1 MSDWS
6 VGQAKAIISLDRV
19 TKHFGSYV
27 AVEEAHFD
35 IIEGEFFSMLGPSGC
50 GKTTTLRMIAGFEL
64 PTSGSIRLA
73 GNDVSNVP
81 PYKRDVN
88 TVFQQYG
95 LFPHMSIL
103 DNVAFGLRSK
113 KVPKPEARR
122 RAQEM
127 LDVVRLSEFGDR
139 KPSQLSGG
147 QQQRVALARALVNK
161 PKALLLDEPLGA
173 LDLKLRQ
180 SMQLELKRIQQDL
193 GITFVFVT
201 HDQEEALTM
210 SDRIAVMTQGRTDQ
224 IGTPTDIYYHP
235 ATVFVAGFIGTA
247 NLLPVTVR
255 SSSGDI
261 VTVDSALGSQFHVP
275 TAGRT
280 YTAGNSATLMVR
292 PERLDISAGE
302 PPVGIGGAIPALLTS
317 VVFQGPVLRC
327 EARTATGADVVAHV
341 HVDDMPQVSVGQ
353 NVTLSW
359 RSDGAFLVD
368 EPISADMAGV
378 TSSTDDETIHP

>member
-6 VGQAKAIISLDRV
+6 VEQANAIISLDRV

-127 LDVVRLSEFGDR
+127 LDVVRLS
-139 KPSQLSGG
+139 
-147 QQQRVALARALVNK
+147 
-161 PKALLLDEPLGA
+161 
-173 LDLKLRQ
+173 
-180 SMQLELKRIQQDL
+180 
-193 GITFVFVT
+193 
-201 HDQEEALTM
+201 
-210 SDRIAVMTQGRTDQ
+210 
-224 IGTPTDIYYHP
+224 
-235 ATVFVAGFIGTA
+235 
-247 NLLPVTVR
+247 
-255 SSSGDI
+255 
-261 VTVDSALGSQFHVP
+261 
-275 TAGRT
+275 
-280 YTAGNSATLMVR
+280 
-292 PERLDISAGE
+292 
-302 PPVGIGGAIPALLTS
+302 
-317 VVFQGPVLRC
+317 
-327 EARTATGADVVAHV
+327 
-341 HVDDMPQVSVGQ
+341 
-353 NVTLSW
+353 
-359 RSDGAFLVD
+359 
-368 EPISADMAGV
+368 
-378 TSSTDDETIHP
+378 